1 MICQFIELIKVK
13 VLPACKT
20 CVTSGFYCT
29 SCQDKLDAGSL
40 TQFELDI
47 AKDLLILEESENFGF
62 LSDISFYK
70 AIDFED
76 VVILVVG
83 RTDKIKLKQNLIDWI
98 KETYE
103 IDEIIVIEQT
113 KSPRPALESLIS
125 PYKLVSLNEIFLA
138 TGDIEFKGILSKS
151 DQDEILFTQEELE
164 ELVLELTGNVIRIEF
179 I

>member
-1 MICQFIELIKVK
+1 MKN
-13 VLPACKT
+13 LPACKT

-40 TQFELDI
+40 TQFELDL
-47 AKDLLILEESENFGF
+47 AKDLLKLEESEDFGF
-62 LSDISFYK
+62 LRDISFYK

-83 RTDKIKLKQNLIDWI
+83 RGDKIKIKQNLVDWI
-98 KETYE
+98 KQTYE
-103 IDEIIVIEQT
+103 IDELILIEQT
-113 KSPRPALESLIS
+113 KNPRPALESLIS
-125 PYKLVSLNEIFLA
+125 PYKLFSLNEIFLA
-138 TGDIEFKGILSKS
+138 TGDIEFKGVLSKA
-151 DQDEILFTQEELE
+151 DQDVILFTREELE